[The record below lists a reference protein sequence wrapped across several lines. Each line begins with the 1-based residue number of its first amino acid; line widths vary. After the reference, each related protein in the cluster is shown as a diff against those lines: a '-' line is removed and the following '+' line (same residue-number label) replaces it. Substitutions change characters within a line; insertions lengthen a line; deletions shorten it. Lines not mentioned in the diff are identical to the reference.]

1 MSKIIKNMS
10 DLQTILEPLIE
21 KAVQNASEILLAKLQ
36 EYIEEDYY
44 KMYSPLFYQRTMA
57 FYESAVANMT
67 GKSSA
72 SVGIDRLYMSYQYP
86 SKYKYLDASEGHW
99 TGEDQV
105 FMADAGF
112 HGNVNIYRDGHFWK
126 DFKVYCNK
134 NAINILK
141 IELRNQGINVK

>member
-1 MSKIIKNMS
+1 MPKIIKNMS
-10 DLQTILEPLIE
+10 DLQTIIELLIE

-44 KMYSPLFYQRTMA
+44 KMYSPLFYQRTRV
-57 FYESAVANMT
+57 FFESAVANMT

-86 SKYKYLDASEGHW
+86 SKYKYLDGSEGHW

-105 FMADAGF
+105 FMADSGF

-126 DFKVYCNK
+126 DFENFCND

-141 IELRNQGINVK
+141 TELRKQGLSIK